1 VVGIL
6 RRAQRWRVVFVLLI
20 CQRWHFFLLLFSFG
34 LGCAAA
40 PAKLVVSCGCYINIA
55 GRKPVSRERDEIIGK
70 QATTAA
76 SSLSIYVGC
85 VLLLR
90 RWRICR

>member
-20 CQRWHFFLLLFSFG
+20 CRRWHFFLLLFSFG

-55 GRKPVSRERDEIIGK
+55 GRKPVSREDTLPLHHLISDFTPTR
-70 QATTAA
+70 QT
-76 SSLSIYVGC
+76 
-85 VLLLR
+85 LLPL
-90 RWRICR
+90 